1 MSPIL
6 GIYASSQA
14 TTKLG
19 FLSIA
24 TVTVGA
30 GGSSSISF
38 TSIPSTYSH
47 LQIRWIARAN
57 NAGGNSTL
65 YAWFNNDTT
74 VNIYPSH
81 GIQGDGSSA
90 SAYARTGASFGN
102 MAAYSALVGGTA
114 TASIFGVGVID
125 ILDYA
130 NTNKNKTMRILSGND
145 KNGSGYVDFVSGA
158 WLSTSAINRIDLG
171 FDGNAVQ
178 YSSFALYGIK

>member
-1 MSPIL
+1 MSSSL
-6 GIYASSQA
+6 GIYASQISGH
-14 TTKLG
+14 LNSYG
-19 FLSIA
+19 SIA
-24 TVTVGA
+24 TVTVGS
-30 GGSSSISF
+30 GGASSITFS
-38 TSIPSTYSH
+38 SIPSTYTH
-47 LQIRWIARAN
+47 LQIRWIARAD

-74 VNIYPSH
+74 VNTYPSH

-178 YSSFALYGIK
+178 YSQFALYGVK